1 MSGGLEAFI
10 QANYNYEIDEE
21 SYGTFSRKDNERCL
35 INFSVEF
42 EEDETVFR

>member
-21 SYGTFSRKDNERCL
+21 SL
-35 INFSVEF
+35 WNFF
-42 EEDETVFR
+42 TKR